1 MTMKQL
7 CVAAGIAMGAGTAAA
22 QEAAKPA
29 AEEAKPITRTQISDK
44 LNADYADLDAD
55 KDGKATP
62 AEINARLLKG
72 AEADLAILKKA
83 RDDAFAKL
91 DTNSDGTISRAE
103 FDARAPLPTI
113 KEPKAEP
120 YLERFDADKDGVI
133 TQDEYRAPTLANF
146 ERMDKNKDGTVSV
159 AEQQAP
165 ATPAAAKKKPA
176 IKQTPVIS
184 R

>member
-1 MTMKQL
+1 MRRVI
-7 CVAAGIAMGAGTAAA
+7 VAAMVAMLAGTAAA
-22 QEAAKPA
+22 QDSAKPA
-29 AEEAKPITRTQISDK
+29 AEEAKPITRLEISDK

-72 AEADLAILKKA
+72 AESDLAVLKKA
-83 RDDAFAKL
+83 RDEAFGKL
-91 DTNSDGTISRAE
+91 DTNSDGSISRAE

-120 YLERFDADKDGVI
+120 YLERFDANKDGVI

-165 ATPAAAKKKPA
+165 AAAGPAKKKPA